1 MPPACGRRARRGER
15 PAVLHFW
22 ALREPMSASS
32 AVALVGGGLR
42 LAPVPA
48 YVAPV
53 TETFSPIPELLE
65 ELKAGRPIVLVDDPD
80 RENEGDLC
88 FAAEFATPELVAQ
101 MSREACGL
109 ICLALDSS
117 ICEQL
122 QLPMMVADNRSR
134 FGTAFTVSIE
144 ATDGVTTGI
153 SAKDRAKTILAAVD
167 PKARPTD
174 LARPGHIFPLRA
186 SDGGVL
192 VRTGQTEG
200 IVDLCRLAGLRP
212 AGVICEVT
220 KPDGEMARVPE
231 LDEFCKQRGI
241 KMGCI
246 ADLVEYRR
254 RRERM
259 IERVAVAKMP
269 TQFGNFDCH
278 TYHSRVDNRT
288 HMALTVGIDR
298 VPRGESF
305 PAIEDDVLVRV
316 HSQCLTGD
324 AFGSLRCD
332 CGPQLHSAM
341 RQVQAAGRG
350 VVLYISQEGRGIGLA
365 NKLRAYELQ
374 DGGMD
379 TVEANVHLG
388 FRPDEREFGT
398 GAQILHDLGLRRLQV
413 MTNNPKKLHGLQG
426 YGLEIASQVPLVV
439 EPNQHNEKY
448 LETKRQKMGHI
459 LAKPE

>member
-1 MPPACGRRARRGER
+1 M
-15 PAVLHFW
+15 V
-22 ALREPMSASS
+22 AS
-32 AVALVGGGLR
+32 
-42 LAPVPA
+42 
-48 YVAPV
+48 V
-53 TETFSPIPELLE
+53 TETFAPIPELLE

-88 FAAEFATPELVAQ
+88 FAAEFASPELVAQ
-101 MSREACGL
+101 MAREACGL
-109 ICLALDSS
+109 ICLALDSK
-117 ICEQL
+117 ICDQL
-122 QLPMMVADNRSR
+122 ELPMMVAQNSSQ

-144 ATDGVTTGI
+144 ATEGVTTGI
-153 SAKDRAKTILAAVD
+153 SAKDRATTILAAVNPD
-167 PKARPTD
+167 AKPSD

-186 SDGGVL
+186 AEGGTL

-200 IVDLCRLAGLRP
+200 IVDLCRLAGLTP
-212 AGVICEVT
+212 AGVICEIT

-231 LDEFCKQRGI
+231 LLVFAAERNI

-269 TQFGNFDCH
+269 TRFGDFDCH

-298 VPRGESF
+298 VGDGERF
-305 PAIEDDVLVRV
+305 APIKEDVLVRV

-332 CGPQLHSAM
+332 CGEQLHTAM
-341 RQVQAAGRG
+341 ERVQKEGRG

-365 NKLRAYELQ
+365 NKLRAYALQ
-374 DGGMD
+374 DEGMD

-398 GAQILHDLGLRRLQV
+398 GAQILHDLGLRRLKV
-413 MTNNPKKLHGLQG
+413 LTNNPKKLAGLEG
-426 YGLEIASQVPLVV
+426 YGLELVSQEQLYIKS
-439 EPNQHNEKY
+439 NKHNEKY
-448 LETKRQKMGHI
+448 LGTKRDKMGHM
-459 LAKPE
+459 LPGSE

>member
-1 MPPACGRRARRGER
+1 M
-15 PAVLHFW
+15 
-22 ALREPMSASS
+22 
-32 AVALVGGGLR
+32 
-42 LAPVPA
+42 
-48 YVAPV
+48 
-53 TETFSPIPELLE
+53 TFAPIPELLE

-88 FAAEFATPELVAQ
+88 FAAQFATPELVAQ

-109 ICLALDSS
+109 ICLAMDGA
-117 ICEQL
+117 ICDRL
-122 QLPMMVADNRSR
+122 QLPLMVSENRSR

-144 ATDGVTTGI
+144 AAVGVTTGM
-153 SAKDRAKTILAAVD
+153 SAKDRARTILAAVNPD
-167 PKARPTD
+167 ARPED
-174 LARPGHIFPLRA
+174 LSRPGHIFPLRA
-186 SDGGVL
+186 REGGVL

-200 IVDLCRLAGLRP
+200 IVDLCRLAGLQP

-231 LDEFCKQRGI
+231 LEQFCRQRSI

-246 ADLVEYRR
+246 ADIVEYRR
-254 RRERM
+254 RRERL
-259 IERVAVAKMP
+259 IERIAVARMP
-269 TQFGNFDCH
+269 THYGQFDCH
-278 TYHSRVDNRT
+278 SYHSMVDGRT

-298 VPRGESF
+298 VGESGRF
-305 PAIEDDVLVRV
+305 PPIEEPVLVRV

-332 CGPQLHSAM
+332 CGAQLRMAM
-341 RQVQAAGRG
+341 QRVQAEGRG

-379 TVEANVHLG
+379 TVEANTHLG

-398 GAQILHDLGLRRLQV
+398 GAQILHDLGIRRLKV
-413 MTNNPKKLHGLQG
+413 LTNNPKKLAGLQG
-426 YGLEIASQVPLVV
+426 YGLEIAAQVPLLV
-439 EPNQHNEKY
+439 EHNQHNQKY
-448 LETKRQKMGHI
+448 LETKRDKLGH
-459 LAKPE
+459 LLS

>member
-1 MPPACGRRARRGER
+1 M
-15 PAVLHFW
+15 
-22 ALREPMSASS
+22 
-32 AVALVGGGLR
+32 
-42 LAPVPA
+42 
-48 YVAPV
+48 
-53 TETFSPIPELLE
+53 TETFAPIPELLA

-101 MSREACGL
+101 MAREACGL
-109 ICLALDSS
+109 ICLALESK
-117 ICEQL
+117 ICDRLE
-122 QLPMMVADNRSR
+122 LPMMVAQNKSQ
-134 FGTAFTVSIE
+134 FGTPFTVSIE
-144 ATDGVTTGI
+144 AIEGVTTGI
-153 SAKDRAKTILAAVD
+153 SARDRATTILAAVKPD
-167 PKARPTD
+167 AKPGD

-200 IVDLCRLAGLRP
+200 IVDLCRLAGLTP

-231 LDEFCKQRGI
+231 LEVFAKERGI

-259 IERVAVAKMP
+259 VERIAVANMP

-298 VPRGESF
+298 VGEGERF
-305 PAIEDDVLVRV
+305 PPIDEDVLVRV

-341 RQVQAAGRG
+341 QRVQDEGRG

-365 NKLRAYELQ
+365 NKLRAYALQ

-398 GAQILHDLGLRRLQV
+398 GAQILHDLGLRRLQLL
-413 MTNNPKKLHGLQG
+413 TNNPKKLAGLNG
-426 YGLEIASQVPLVV
+426 YGLEVAGQVPLVV
-439 EPNQHNEKY
+439 EPNQHNQKY
-448 LETKRQKMGHI
+448 LETKREKMGHL